1 MHPLEL
7 VWSWQPLK
15 PLMTLGLV
23 HAGRLTV
30 TRGMQGLLSAPCQT
44 ISATTG
50 KIPARCEKSTKTAE
64 RHTHL
69 CADRCTSA
77 QPKLTARTYLVICA
91 SSAKLKWRA
100 ALRWLEPPVTIRVSH
115 RRQSRPRDSR
125 RRSDPFAMA
134 PAQAGDLRNRYQG
147 R

>member
-50 KIPARCEKSTKTAE
+50 KIPARGEKSTKTAE

-91 SSAKLKWRA
+91 SSANPEVAGGFAVARTTGDHP
-100 ALRWLEPPVTIRVSH
+100 REPSA
-115 RRQSRPRDSR
+115 SK
-125 RRSDPFAMA
+125 
-134 PAQAGDLRNRYQG
+134 
-147 R
+147 

>member
-1 MHPLEL
+1 MRIIGMPARLLPQAGHPLEL

-100 ALRWLEPPVTIRVSH
+100 ARTTGDHPREPSTSK
-115 RRQSRPRDSR
+115 
-125 RRSDPFAMA
+125 
-134 PAQAGDLRNRYQG
+134 
-147 R
+147 

>member
-1 MHPLEL
+1 MVMRITGMPAPAHNSETCQHTGARATATHPLEL
-7 VWSWQPLK
+7 VWSWQSLK

-23 HAGRLTV
+23 HAGRLAV

-91 SSAKLKWRA
+91 SSAKLK
-100 ALRWLEPPVTIRVSH
+100 
-115 RRQSRPRDSR
+115 
-125 RRSDPFAMA
+125 
-134 PAQAGDLRNRYQG
+134 
-147 R
+147 